1 MMFFYRSWTAKL
13 NLRDPTDPYN
23 DVIYSQFLYHRW
35 GYGALL
41 IITLILGLLF
51 NLAFVFS
58 FIGNRNIRKMP
69 HWTFLCLSVRDLLVS
84 VILIPIVTDWFVVNL
99 GFWNGGKFLCE
110 LAGFFD
116 FFLLAEYPLILVTLG
131 ITLYTRQYSQEGLD
145 LPMDEMDP
153 MNYPGIRDLTS
164 RSRTPSVAQGGRT
177 PYQSRGPSRPPS
189 VMGSEAGY
197 RPGRQPGQPQNPRTP
212 FYVAPHRPGSVTG
225 SIEGRLAAGRMSGG
239 RRPIQSGP
247 PSVQGS
253 RYGTPRTPG
262 SALPSHMRNQSFRT
276 SSPLHEVDETG
287 SLGEADDLFDSVSL
301 DYPGRE
307 FESPKGWDYLMD
319 MEVQYHTWQTVLL
332 CFTWVL
338 SIGVGIP
345 AALIIEHLPSRR
357 PGCLVPV
364 DPFSNPYVSTI
375 DDPGYNLMISMFSL
389 FYLIA
394 AVALIMFLCLILYHK
409 MADKRFRT
417 FLKMY
422 IVLSIIFVISRSP
435 VDIIQF
441 KALIEAAR
449 GFNLKDHYE
458 IEYEVILIWF
468 TYLPLILNPIVYF
481 SYLGDYRKG
490 TENFLRKICGCKSK
504 EELSDE
510 RMSQYKEEIIKTE
523 KETGSRTQVSNI
535 L

>member
-1 MMFFYRSWTAKL
+1 
-13 NLRDPTDPYN
+13 
-23 DVIYSQFLYHRW
+23 
-35 GYGALL
+35 
-41 IITLILGLLF
+41 
-51 NLAFVFS
+51 
-58 FIGNRNIRKMP
+58 
-69 HWTFLCLSVRDLLVS
+69 
-84 VILIPIVTDWFVVNL
+84 
-99 GFWNGGKFLCE
+99 
-110 LAGFFD
+110 
-116 FFLLAEYPLILVTLG
+116 
-131 ITLYTRQYSQEGLD
+131 
-145 LPMDEMDP
+145 
-153 MNYPGIRDLTS
+153 
-164 RSRTPSVAQGGRT
+164 
-177 PYQSRGPSRPPS
+177 
-189 VMGSEAGY
+189 
-197 RPGRQPGQPQNPRTP
+197 
-212 FYVAPHRPGSVTG
+212 
-225 SIEGRLAAGRMSGG
+225 
-239 RRPIQSGP
+239 
-247 PSVQGS
+247 
-253 RYGTPRTPG
+253 
-262 SALPSHMRNQSFRT
+262 
-276 SSPLHEVDETG
+276 
-287 SLGEADDLFDSVSL
+287 
-301 DYPGRE
+301 
-307 FESPKGWDYLMD
+307 MD